1 MVLDSQD
8 EGRNYQRH
16 QAFSATVY
24 PCIVIVEYDSLLQV
38 IRLWGSAPFPDS
50 LLFPGHF
57 S

>member
-16 QAFSATVY
+16 QVFSATVY